1 MLTDKGGWILTYNW
15 AAKQKALNDVILES
29 YFDDYGE
36 PYEIVY
42 SKSLCTIIGSSFNE
56 EEPSRLTLGMSD
68 VKWRR
73 N

>member
-1 MLTDKGGWILTYNW
+1 MMTEKEGWILTYSY
-15 AAKQKALNDVILES
+15 AAKQKAINDMILES

-42 SKSLCTIIGSSFNE
+42 SKSLCTIVGSSTNE
-56 EEPSRLTLGMSD
+56 EEPSRLTLGMSK
-68 VKWRR
+68 VKWER